1 MTISIANGGWCQW
14 DNQLGS
20 FNGQAG
26 SGYPLTNGQLWPSSW
41 ARAAGV
47 TLDQDQ
53 VLALL
58 EERDTMQLDF
68 ARWPEGGHPCVLSK
82 DAFLSRLTQ
91 SEMISILT
99 ASKTSQS
106 VELLVFRFS
115 QTSAADLRSEV
126 LQESVFALET
136 AGLLAAGRANEIL
149 GK

>member
-26 SGYPLTNGQLWPSSW
+26 SGYPLTNGQLWPSAW

-53 VLALL
+53 VYALL
-58 EERDTMQLDF
+58 DERDTMPLDF
-68 ARWPEGGHPCVLSK
+68 ERWPEGGHPCVLSK
-82 DAFLSRLTQ
+82 DAFLARLTQ

-115 QTSAADLRSEV
+115 QTSSADLRSDV
-126 LQESVFALET
+126 LQESVFAFET

>member
-26 SGYPLTNGQLWPSSW
+26 SGYPLTNGQLWPSAW

-53 VLALL
+53 VYALL
-58 EERDTMQLDF
+58 DERDTMPLDF
-68 ARWPEGGHPCVLSK
+68 ERWPEGGHPCVLSK
-82 DAFLSRLTQ
+82 DAFLARLTQ

-115 QTSAADLRSEV
+115 QTSAADLRSDV

-136 AGLLAAGRANEIL
+136 AGLLAEGRANEIL